1 MFEEGVPSTQK
12 MKNSFVYALWFWTT
26 VLSEY
31 QGSDVFEFLSVL
43 GVV

>member
-1 MFEEGVPSTQK
+1 MFEEGVPTTQK
-12 MKNSFVYALWFWTT
+12 MKNSFVYALWFWTA

-31 QGSDVFEFLSVL
+31 QSSDIIEFLSML